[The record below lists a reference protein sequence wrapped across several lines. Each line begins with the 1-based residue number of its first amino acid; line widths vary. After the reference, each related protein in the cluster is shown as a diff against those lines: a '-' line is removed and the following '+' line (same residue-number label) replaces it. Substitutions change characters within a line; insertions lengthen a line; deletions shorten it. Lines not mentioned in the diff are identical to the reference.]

1 MAGFLFLFVSSFGG
15 GYGRWLQGIW
25 WRNLAYFLAG
35 FAALGV
41 LGFAVL
47 FVPNLV
53 YLVARFGVLAG
64 VLGVLGRWLREVF
77 GRWLREMV
85 T

>member
-1 MAGFLFLFVSSFGG
+1 MVT
-15 GYGRWLQGIW
+15 GIW

-35 FAALGV
+35 FAVLGV

-64 VLGVLGRWLREVF
+64 VLGVLGFSVLFVARF
-77 GRWLREMV
+77 GVYLVDVLWCALVAEFGV
-85 T
+85 LGG

>member
-1 MAGFLFLFVSSFGG
+1 MYLVARFGV
-15 GYGRWLQGIW
+15 
-25 WRNLAYFLAG
+25 LAG
-35 FAALGV
+35 VLGV

-64 VLGVLGRWLREVF
+64 VLGVLGFAVLFVARF
-77 GRWLREMV
+77 GVLGG
-85 T
+85 